1 MCLGLCQEEN
11 GGIFGKNHFG
21 PWDAC
26 IFEVEPA
33 LHPIGPNFVPHSQC
47 SWLCHEPAVAVDL
60 GVLVQ
65 VVAVLADAL
74 QLCED
79 ALPINRE
86 RKKAV
91 KTPIKICDAPPV
103 TS

>member
-1 MCLGLCQEEN
+1 MLDYEIFIFSFLCTPGEPKFIGLCY
-11 GGIFGKNHFG
+11 
-21 PWDAC
+21 
-26 IFEVEPA
+26 
-33 LHPIGPNFVPHSQC
+33 
-47 SWLCHEPAVAVDL
+47 EPAVAVDL

-79 ALPINRE
+79 ALRINRE

-91 KTPIKICDAPPV
+91 ETPQLKYVMLPRLRV
-103 TS
+103 EN